1 MAYGPSPIKRD
12 SVISQAAQEICRII
26 EAERLA
32 PGDTLPPETRLSQML
47 GISRNSVR
55 EALRVLHGLGYV
67 EKAAGRRVV
76 VTAGAQGGKSMFD
89 ESVLLEAAP
98 IANQVRSH
106 IAQKCAELSAERM
119 TAAELTEL
127 AGALAALEQAIARPG
142 SGSRQGRTRCVPR
155 AAAGERQESA
165 AGRDV
170 QPGAGGAALEH
181 LARAQELLRSAPS
194 CASPRLIARAAQA
207 RRAGRKRGGAQA
219 FPEPRTD
226 ARIRHA
232 VAAEAGGAGARAGAA
247 GARGVGACT
256 ICRACHR
263 AMRAWARR
271 YYIRRGESLLA
282 DRAFAHPNAADVLR
296 YARGRSR

>member
-106 IAQKCAELSAERM
+106 IAQKVRGTCPPSA
-119 TAAELTEL
+119 
-127 AGALAALEQAIARPG
+127 
-142 SGSRQGRTRCVPR
+142 
-155 AAAGERQESA
+155 
-165 AGRDV
+165 
-170 QPGAGGAALEH
+170 
-181 LARAQELLRSAPS
+181 
-194 CASPRLIARAAQA
+194 
-207 RRAGRKRGGAQA
+207 
-219 FPEPRTD
+219 
-226 ARIRHA
+226 
-232 VAAEAGGAGARAGAA
+232 
-247 GARGVGACT
+247 
-256 ICRACHR
+256 
-263 AMRAWARR
+263 
-271 YYIRRGESLLA
+271 
-282 DRAFAHPNAADVLR
+282 
-296 YARGRSR
+296 